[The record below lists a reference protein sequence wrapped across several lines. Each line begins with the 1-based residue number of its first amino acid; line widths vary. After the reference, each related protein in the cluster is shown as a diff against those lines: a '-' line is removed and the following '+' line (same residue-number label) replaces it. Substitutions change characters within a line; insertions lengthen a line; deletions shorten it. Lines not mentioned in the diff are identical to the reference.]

1 MKIKISILLLFSG
14 FGLLA
19 QEQLSLE
26 NLNQFKDPSQNWKIV
41 GDVVADRNIR
51 VHTHQDPEPEP
62 LSKKEK
68 RKQKKSKETVHPI
81 HIEPGSG
88 VLFNDY
94 SFTQKDHL
102 LSKWEHGDIKLE
114 MEILVPNGSNS
125 GIYLQGRYELQIK
138 DSWGVKNPT
147 SYDFGGI
154 HRNWEEAPDKKFL
167 GITPLNNPAK
177 APGLWQKL
185 KIHFE
190 APKFND
196 AGKKIANAKFVSV
209 FLNDVLIHSNVEVP
223 LPTGGPI
230 STVETAMGP
239 LMIQGDHGPMAF
251 RNIKYQLL
259 KASGVTLSNLSYTV
273 YKGDFKGLED
283 LEAAKASEKKPGELI
298 DINVVQE
305 EDRYGIQYSGNIN
318 VPEAGNYIFNI
329 GYTGGIAFTLD
340 GKAIATNNSADAQE
354 ELEETISLSAGDHPF
369 SLTNIKNAGWRAPRL
384 GFSIAA
390 QNTNPKTFHVY
401 DSYPP
406 RINSRSPI
414 LVNAGAEPR
423 MLRGFVSF
431 GGNQERLSH
440 TIGVGTTEGI
450 NFVYDMGSENLV
462 GMWRGSFVDATPMWH
477 SRGDGSFRPNGSVL
491 WTFLNQPLAALND
504 LQSPFP
510 RKGNAPEF
518 KTEGYTINPEN
529 GLPIFKYTYKNVDVE
544 NRIYPNGKNTHIIN
558 EVYFSK
564 AGEPNWYY
572 KLASG
577 KAKKLA
583 DGSFD
588 INDHQFYIN
597 VLSGQEPIIREVNNE
612 TELIVPVDG
621 STIKYE
627 IIW

>member
-1 MKIKISILLLFSG
+1 MKIKLSILFLFSG
-14 FGLLA
+14 FILLA
-19 QEQLSLE
+19 QEPLSLE
-26 NLNQFKDPSQNWKIV
+26 NLNEFKDPSENWKIV
-41 GDVVADRNIR
+41 GDVVADRNIT
-51 VHTHQDPEPEP
+51 VHTHQDPAPAI
-62 LSKKEK
+62 LTKKEK
-68 RKQKKSKETVHPI
+68 RKLKKSKETLHPI
-81 HIEPGSG
+81 HTEPGTG

-94 SFTQKDHL
+94 TFTQKDHL

-114 MEILVPNGSNS
+114 MEILIPNGSNS

-138 DSWGVKNPT
+138 DSWGVMNPT

-154 HRNWEEAPDKKFL
+154 HRNWEEEPSKKFL
-167 GITPLNNPAK
+167 GITPLSNPAK
-177 APGLWQKL
+177 APGLWQKV

-190 APKFND
+190 APKFDDVGN
-196 AGKKIANAKFVSV
+196 KIANAKFVSV

-230 STVETAMGP
+230 STEETAMGP

-259 KASGVTLSNLSYTV
+259 KESGVTMTNLSYVT

-283 LEAAKASEKKPGELI
+283 LEAAEASEKKSGKLI
-298 DINVVQE
+298 DVNVVEE
-305 EDRYGIQYSGNIN
+305 EDRYGLHYSGNIN
-318 VPEAGNYIFNI
+318 VPEAGNYIFTI
-329 GYTGGIAFTLD
+329 GYTGGISFSLD
-340 GKAIATNNSADAQE
+340 GKTIATNNSTGAQE
-354 ELEETISLSAGDHPF
+354 ELEKTVSLTAGDHAF
-369 SLTNIKNAGWRAPRL
+369 TLINIKNAGWRAPRL
-384 GFSIAA
+384 GLSISTE
-390 QNTNPKTFHVY
+390 QTNPKTFHVY

-406 RINSRSPI
+406 KINSVSPI
-414 LVNAGAEPR
+414 LVNAEATPR

-440 TIGVGTTEGI
+440 TIGVGTPKGL
-450 NFVYDMGSENLV
+450 NFVYDMGTENLV
-462 GMWRGSFVDATPMWH
+462 GMWRGNFVDATPMWH
-477 SRGDGSFRPNGSVL
+477 SRGDGSFRPNGAVL
-491 WTFLNQPLAALND
+491 WTFLNQPLSALSD

-510 RKGNAPEF
+510 RKGSAPEF
-518 KTEGYTINPEN
+518 KSGGYSMNPEN
-529 GLPIFKYTYKNVDVE
+529 GLPIFKYTYKGVAVE
-544 NRIYPNGKNTHIIN
+544 NRVYPNDKNTHFIN
-558 EVYFSK
+558 EVHFSK
-564 AGEPNWYY
+564 IGEPNWYY
-572 KLASG
+572 KIASG

-612 TELIVPVDG
+612 TELIIPVDG

>member
-14 FGLLA
+14 FSLLA

-26 NLNQFKDPSQNWKIV
+26 NLNGFKDPSSNWKIV
-41 GDVVADRNIR
+41 GDVIADRNIR

-68 RKQKKSKETVHPI
+68 RKQKKVKEAVHPI
-81 HIEPGSG
+81 HIEPGTG

-114 MEILVPNGSNS
+114 MEILIPNGSNS

-138 DSWGVKNPT
+138 DSWGVMNPT

-154 HRNWEEAPDKKFL
+154 HRNWEEEPSKKFL
-167 GITPLNNPAK
+167 GITPLSNPAK

-196 AGKKIANAKFVSV
+196 KGEKIANAKFVTV
-209 FLNDVLIHSNVEVP
+209 LLNDVLIHSNVEVP

-230 STVETAMGP
+230 STEETAMGP

-259 KASGVTLSNLSYTV
+259 EESNVTLSNLSYST
-273 YKGDFKGLED
+273 YKGNFKGLEE
-283 LEAAKASEKKPGELI
+283 LETANGTQEKSAKLI
-298 DINVVQE
+298 DITVINE
-305 EDRYGIQYSGNIN
+305 EDHYGIVYKGKIN
-318 VPEAGNYIFNI
+318 VPKADDYVFSI
-329 GYTGGIAFTLD
+329 GYTGGIHFTID
-340 GKAIATNNSADAQE
+340 GKNIATNNSSDSE
-354 ELEETISLSAGDHPF
+354 ENLEKTVSLLEGDHIF
-369 SLTNIKNAGWRAPRL
+369 TLTNIKDAGWRAPRL
-384 GFSIAA
+384 GLSIATK
-390 QNTNPKTFHVY
+390 NTKPKIFNAY

-406 RINSRSPI
+406 KINSVSPI
-414 LVNAGAEPR
+414 LVNTEATPR

-431 GGNQERLSH
+431 EGNQERLSH
-440 TIGVGTTEGI
+440 TIGVGTPEGI

-462 GMWRGSFVDATPMWH
+462 GMWRGNFVDATPMWH
-477 SRGDGSFRPNGSVL
+477 SRGNGSFRPNGSVL
-491 WTFLNQPLAALND
+491 WTFLNQPLSALND

-510 RKGNAPEF
+510 KTGSAPEF
-518 KTEGYTINPEN
+518 KSGGYTINKEN
-529 GLPIFKYTYKNVDVE
+529 GLPIFKYTYKGVDVE
-544 NRIYPNGKNTHIIN
+544 NRVYPNDKNTHIIN
-558 EVYFSK
+558 EVHFSK
-564 AGEPNWYY
+564 TGESNWYY
-572 KLASG
+572 KIASG
-577 KAKKLA
+577 KAKQLA

-588 INDHQFYIN
+588 VNDHQFYVN
-597 VLSGQEPIIREVNNE
+597 VLSGQEPIIREVNDE
-612 TELIVPVDG
+612 SELIIPVDG